1 MTPLDLRH
9 YRAAPQ
15 GDEGA
20 GVIVWLAL
28 TLAFLLGV
36 IMGAM

>member
-20 GVIVWLAL
+20 GVIVWLAIG
-28 TLAFLLGV
+28 LAFWVGLIV
-36 IMGAM
+36 GAM

>member
-15 GDEGA
+15 DEGA
-20 GVIVWLAL
+20 GVIVWLAIG
-28 TLAFLLGV
+28 LAFVLGA
-36 IMGAM
+36 IM